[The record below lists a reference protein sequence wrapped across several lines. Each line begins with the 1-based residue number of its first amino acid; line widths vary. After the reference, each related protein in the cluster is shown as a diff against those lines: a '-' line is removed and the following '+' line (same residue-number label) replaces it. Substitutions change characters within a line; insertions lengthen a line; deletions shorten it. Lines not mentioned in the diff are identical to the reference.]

1 MTDKDSSPKPSLLPL
16 LIRGLV
22 YLTAALSFS
31 YVTADPDLWGHIKF
45 GGETW
50 NLGGIAKTDTYS
62 YTAFGQPWINH
73 EWLTEVIFFLIYT
86 AMDSTGILAFK
97 FLLGLGIIHLMSQ
110 LYLARERNMTAY
122 LIHFFMLIPVMAP
135 GFMTR
140 PHLMTFLFLT
150 LLMVILQKY
159 YDGSDRAIFWAPPLM
174 AVWANCHGG
183 VLAGMGLLGI
193 VTGVEIVRTLAKKD
207 TRGKRLAAVYALSWL
222 AALLNPYGYELW
234 IFFIHSLGTPRQ
246 IGEWGPISIFSLEK
260 WPLKIM
266 VVLFAVSLFL
276 PTRKRLWEL
285 AIIVVTVVYGFKH
298 QRHSVMIPIVMTP
311 YLPLQIAQL
320 FKGRDIISGFYG
332 LHKDFRIITQG
343 ILILFLAGQIYAL
356 GNKFAENN
364 FKILVE
370 PKVYP
375 THAAQFMQANN
386 INGNIL
392 TPFDWGEYIIWKR
405 PESKVSVD
413 GRFRTVYPEEVL
425 TQSFNLANGQSAGK
439 QLIENYPTE
448 IILTMKREY
457 AGKIIKT
464 LPEWGK
470 IYDDPISQIY
480 IRKTGPLYEKALK
493 NQLIRPTD
501 PPTYQFPG

>member
-1 MTDKDSSPKPSLLPL
+1 MIRNGSSLNTFSLPL

-50 NLGGIAKTDTYS
+50 NLGGVAKTDSYS
-62 YTAFGQPWINH
+62 YTAFGQPWVNH

-97 FLLGLGIIHLMSQ
+97 FLLGLGVIHLMSQ
-110 LYLARERNMTAY
+110 LYLARERNMTVY
-122 LIHFFMLIPVMAP
+122 LIHFLMLIPVMAS

-159 YDGSDRAIFWAPPLM
+159 YDGSDRAILWAPPLM
-174 AVWANCHGG
+174 AVWVNCHGG
-183 VLAGMGLLGI
+183 VLAGMGLLGV
-193 VTGVEIVRTLAKKD
+193 VTGVEIVRTLAKKGAH
-207 TRGKRLAAVYALSWL
+207 GKRLATVYALSLL
-222 AALLNPYGYELW
+222 AVMLNPYGYDLW
-234 IFFIHSLGTPRQ
+234 IFFIHSLGTPRH
-246 IGEWGPISIFSLEK
+246 IGEWGPISILSLEK

-266 VVLFAVSLFL
+266 VVLFVISLFM
-276 PTRKRLWEL
+276 PTRKRFWEL
-285 AIIVVTVVYGFKH
+285 AIIIITVVYGFKH

-311 YLPLQIAQL
+311 YLPLQISQW
-320 FKGRDIISGFYG
+320 FKGRDFISGFRG
-332 LHKDFRIITQG
+332 LHKDFRITAQG
-343 ILILFLAGQIYAL
+343 ILLLFLAAQIYTL
-356 GNKFAENN
+356 GNKFAANN

-375 THAAQFMQANN
+375 TYAAQFMEANEL
-386 INGNIL
+386 NGNIL

-405 PESKVSVD
+405 PKSKVSVD

-425 TQSFNLANGQSAGK
+425 TQSFNLANGLPAGR

-457 AGKIIKT
+457 AGKIIT
-464 LPEWGK
+464 ELPVWGK

-480 IRKTGPLYEKALK
+480 IRKTNPLYEKALK
-493 NQLIRPTD
+493 NQLIRPTG